1 MADLLL
7 PETPT
12 QLHRLF
18 EAMSNRLRTV
28 FPTSMFDLQMMPPA
42 PSKEEWQRVTQRSPC
57 IAIAWIGIEPK
68 PGATR
73 LVKGDAVWAIYLVV
87 DNTVIPRRYLGDARG
102 VGLYG
107 MVTAASYLLHGYTVD
122 GVATLQVTEVGEIA
136 KAEWADATMAI
147 AQITVKAP
155 IVVGDG
161 IAGASL
167 DDFLRLGCS
176 WLANGADAGAGLITL
191 ES

>member
-1 MADLLL
+1 MADLPL

-28 FPTSMFDLQMMPPA
+28 FPASMFDLQMMPPA
-42 PSKEEWQRVTQRSPC
+42 PSREEWQRVTQRSPC
-57 IAIAWIGIEPK
+57 IVISWIGIEPK

-87 DNTVIPRRYLGDARG
+87 DNTTISRRYLGDARG

-107 MVTAASYLLHGYTVD
+107 MVTAASYQLHGHTID